1 VSYHTIL
8 YRPLERTYEE
18 ARQLAIK
25 SLSHKIKR
33 SESKDGALSYP
44 VERLKKVFGE
54 GYESILIGLL
64 NHKKKWL
71 RRIESDRPIF
81 RAAVWLF
88 QPDDPVYI
96 RERKTWYVSCANDR
110 PPIVNPFRVQD
121 CEVTLLSLGETLEY
135 LKSKAEDKS
144 LQLFPDTYDQLE
156 EFWKLYPEGMIQ
168 IG

>member
-1 VSYHTIL
+1 MGYHTIL

-33 SESKDGALSYP
+33 SESKEGALSYP
-44 VERLKKVFGE
+44 VETLKRVFGE
-54 GYESILIGLL
+54 AHESILSGLL
-64 NHKKKWL
+64 DYNKKWL
-71 RRIESDRPIF
+71 RRIKSDLPVW

-88 QPDDPVYI
+88 QPDDSVYI
-96 RERKTWYVSCANDR
+96 RETKTWYVSCENDR
-110 PPIVNPFRVQD
+110 PPIVNPFRIHD
-121 CEVTLLSLGETLEY
+121 CEVTLLSLEETLEY
-135 LKSKAEDKS
+135 LKSKANDKT

-156 EFWKLYPEGMIQ
+156 EFWMLYPKGMIE

>member
-1 VSYHTIL
+1 MSYHTKL
-8 YRPLERTYEE
+8 YRPLERTQEK
-18 ARQLAIK
+18 ARELALKYLSKQIEK
-25 SLSHKIKR
+25 RESEDSLPFKK
-33 SESKDGALSYP
+33 
-44 VERLKKVFGE
+44 VEMLKKVLGE
-54 GYESILIGLL
+54 DYKNVLLGLL
-64 NHKKKWL
+64 NHHKKWL
-71 RRIESDRPIF
+71 RRIESDSPVW

-96 RERKTWYVSCANDR
+96 KETKTWYVSCEHDR
-110 PPIVNPFRVQD
+110 PPMINPFRVHD

-156 EFWKLYPEGMIQ
+156 EFWMLHPDGMIE

>member
-1 VSYHTIL
+1 MRRDITKL
-8 YRPLERTYEE
+8 YKPLERTQKE
-18 ARQLAIK
+18 ARKLAIEYLTDK
-25 SLSHKIKR
+25 ILRLSLSLQR
-33 SESKDGALSYP
+33 DYETNDL
-44 VERLKKVFGE
+44 FG
-54 GYESILIGLL
+54 SPILLTLL
-64 NHKKKWL
+64 TEKKKWL

-96 RERKTWYVSCANDR
+96 KETKTWYVSCANDR
-110 PPIVNPFRVQD
+110 PPIINPFRVHD
-121 CEVTLLSLGETLEY
+121 CEVTLLSLEETLEY

-156 EFWKLYPEGMIQ
+156 EFWKLYPEGMIE